1 MKGSQDVFFSA
12 VIIIGLISC
21 HPVQVRMPPE
31 TPLPPQ
37 DPACLAELLASDNNQ
52 VLTRTFE
59 VKEETMVRI
68 VGQAEGTSFSL
79 TPGFVEPF
87 LNDCIEFFIN
97 LGTVCRQ
104 YRFVWGSNLVS
115 GNNVEMEGVRFAQ
128 NDPSATRYVFE
139 LAFPWETLGLE
150 ESPSDRTVLSMDV
163 SAIDN
168 DGESRKSQIAW
179 NGRDAELWRDWSQ
192 FGSFPLMGHKTA
204 TAPIVDGME
213 DAVWK
218 GQEQLFVSHVI
229 LGTVRDET
237 DLSAWYRLLWDKEN
251 LYLLVEVEDDVKR
264 QAAFLYDRGD
274 IEDRNGTVL
283 WRLNYDQSFHAGGA
297 LKNRRQED
305 TLLLPAGRYTI
316 HYETDES
323 HAAGHWDDLPPDAP
337 FSGIKLYEIPLS
349 LTSKY

>member
-1 MKGSQDVFFSA
+1 MVLKRTFWCFTFACSLV
-12 VIIIGLISC
+12 SC
-21 HPVQVRMPPE
+21 QSVQVHLSQE

-37 DPACLAELLASDNNQ
+37 DPTCIVELLASDNNQ

-68 VGQAEGTSFSL
+68 VGQAEGTSFNL

-104 YRFVWGSNLVS
+104 YRFVWDSNQVS

-128 NDPSATRYVFE
+128 RDPFPTRYVFE
-139 LAFPWETLGLE
+139 IAFPWKTLGVE
-150 ESPSDRTVLSMDV
+150 ESPSERTVLSIDV

-179 NGRDAELWRDWSQ
+179 SGRDAELWRDWSQ
-192 FGSFPLMGHKTA
+192 FGECPLTGHKTV
-204 TAPIVDGME
+204 TAPIIDGME
-213 DAVWK
+213 DDVWT
-218 GQEQLFVSHVI
+218 GQERSSVSHVI
-229 LGTVRDET
+229 LGTVRDNA
-237 DLSAWYRLLWDKEN
+237 DLSAWYRLLWDREY
-251 LYLLVEVEDDVKR
+251 LYLLVEVEDDIKR
-264 QAAFLYDRGD
+264 QAAFLYDRGCLTD
-274 IEDRNGTVL
+274 KKGNVL
-283 WRLNYDQSFHAGGA
+283 WQLGFDQSSHAGGA

-305 TLLLPAGRYTI
+305 TLRLPAGRYTL

-323 HAAGHWDDLPPDAP
+323 HATGHWDDLPPNEP
-337 FSGIKLYEIPLS
+337 FSGIKIYALD
-349 LTSKY
+349 

>member
-1 MKGSQDVFFSA
+1 MRCRYQYAVLRFF
-12 VIIIGLISC
+12 VLVVLISC
-21 HPVQVRMPPE
+21 RQVCVHLSPE

-59 VKEETMVRI
+59 VKEETRVRI

-87 LNDCIEFFIN
+87 LNDCIEFFIY

-104 YRFVWGSNLVS
+104 YRFVWGSDLVS
-115 GNNVEMEGVRFAQ
+115 GNNVEMEGVHFAQ
-128 NDPSATRYVFE
+128 RDPSPTRYVFE
-139 LAFPWETLGLE
+139 IAFPWETFGLE
-150 ESPSDRTVLSMDV
+150 ETPSDRAVLSMDV

-179 NGRDAELWRDWSQ
+179 SGRDAELWRDWSQ

-204 TAPIVDGME
+204 TAPIVDGLE

-218 GQEQLFVSHVI
+218 GQERLSVSHVI
-229 LGTVRDET
+229 LGTVRDNA
-237 DLSAWYRLLWDKEN
+237 DLSAWYRLLWDREY
-251 LYLLVEVEDDVKR
+251 LYLLVEVEDDIKR
-264 QAAFLYDRGD
+264 QAAFLYDRGCLTD
-274 IEDRNGTVL
+274 KGGNVL
-283 WRLNYDQSFHAGGA
+283 WQLSFDQSFHAGGA

-305 TLLLPAGRYTI
+305 TLWLPAGRYTI

-323 HAAGHWDDLPPDAP
+323 HATGHWDDLPPEAP
-337 FSGIKLYEIPLS
+337 YSGIRLYEID
-349 LTSKY
+349 